1 MTAIAGA
8 DESGLSA
15 ESRSELL
22 GLARQV
28 ATAAGDLLRARLPE
42 VAGGR
47 LLAGGASA
55 KSSPT
60 DLVTD
65 VDRSSEALIVG
76 SLLRARPDDSILG
89 EEGSSRSGSTGVTWV
104 IDPLDGTINYL
115 YGIPIFAV
123 SIAASVAGRSVV
135 GVVHNPVSGEMFT
148 ASEGA
153 GAFLDGNVLQLERT
167 GRPLGEALVGTGFS
181 YRSQN
186 RAAQARLLSVILP
199 EVRDLRRGG
208 SAALDLCWVACG
220 RLDAYF
226 ESGLQPWDR
235 AAGGLIAR
243 EAGATLS
250 TIEDLIE
257 GSPTIVAAAPGL
269 EDPFLELLERAG
281 SSSGPFAMGD

>member
-1 MTAIAGA
+1 M
-8 DESGLSA
+8 
-15 ESRSELL
+15 
-22 GLARQV
+22 
-28 ATAAGDLLRARLPE
+28 
-42 VAGGR
+42 
-47 LLAGGASA
+47 
-55 KSSPT
+55 
-60 DLVTD
+60 
-65 VDRSSEALIVG
+65 
-76 SLLRARPDDSILG
+76 
-89 EEGSSRSGSTGVTWV
+89 

-115 YGIPIFAV
+115 YGIPVFAV
-123 SIAASVAGRSVV
+123 SIAASIAGRSVV

-148 ASEGA
+148 ASEGS

-167 GRPLGEALVGTGFS
+167 GRPLGQALVGTGFS

-250 TIEDLIE
+250 TLDDLID

-269 EDPFLELLERAG
+269 RDELLELLERVAARP
-281 SSSGPFAMGD
+281 GPTSTGD